1 LLLTFHEDRG
11 SGEGCCDLVRRR
23 WDGESLVVGRRRR
36 EARLE
41 VVEGNNT
48 KRRKVQLRRFEI
60 LGFRL
65 SSDRE
70 ARAESNQ
77 LGK

>member
-1 LLLTFHEDRG
+1 
-11 SGEGCCDLVRRR
+11 
-23 WDGESLVVGRRRR
+23 VVGRRRR